1 VGARC
6 GIRRMKNT
14 VLKQS
19 ICIMR
24 KNKRIAPYECPV
36 KNFAFDVCPAKYIT
50 GIITEEGICYPPFT
64 ESLKKAKLNAEKR
77 IEEEMKFRH
86 LQKAEEG
93 ADASVKRH
101 ISDITNEDDNET
113 QNDEQNDEHDEEGDS
128 SSAKYQR
135 TNTTLLQS
143 SNTIQM
149 EICDGYEDYDES
161 NE

>member
-1 VGARC
+1 
-6 GIRRMKNT
+6 
-14 VLKQS
+14 
-19 ICIMR
+19 MR
-24 KNKRIAPYECPV
+24 NNKRIAPYECPV

-86 LQKAEEG
+86 LQKTEEG
-93 ADASVKRH
+93 ADASAKRH
-101 ISDITNEDDNET
+101 ISDITNEGDNEEHNEDNNEEH
-113 QNDEQNDEHDEEGDS
+113 NDEHNDEHDEEGDGS
-128 SSAKYQR
+128 PAKYQR

-149 EICDGYEDYDES
+149 EICDDFEDYDES